1 MLHGLFSV
9 AEKMRLP
16 PVQIEE
22 IAPRHIKALSRL
34 FADIVSNGDE
44 AAFHP
49 HPLTE
54 EEAGRLCR
62 AHGLDQYFV
71 AMSAGEAV
79 AYGMLRGWEEGYAE
93 PSLGLAIHP
102 LRHRQGLGRRMGAF
116 LIDVARQRGA
126 DSLRLSVYG
135 HNEAAVGL
143 YKSLGF
149 SLTPVSE
156 GKFLGRLHFSDRPLT
171 SKLKVG
177 VCADGL
183 IGWGGG
189 MDLLVNMVRAMN
201 ASEPANTICLLVP
214 GASPAEPRFNWKSFR
229 YAIKD
234 ALKALLGRPRLKQ
247 NPELVQARLVSE
259 LINRLQEHVPGL
271 VVRYSTG
278 LREGLAA
285 AAADLEL
292 DAVFLAMRLPKPR
305 PACALI
311 GYVPDYQHKHLPYL
325 FSEKEASGRDKI
337 FGQLVMASDAMV
349 MNARSVAE
357 DMVRFTSK
365 SPAALH
371 ALPFAPNLNPEWLQD
386 RSDLLAPY
394 AIGGPYFIVCNQFW
408 VHKDHATAFR
418 AFAEVAKRW
427 PDVSLICT
435 GGTNDYRDPNYF
447 GKLEAEAARLGLRAR
462 LRFLGHIPKRDQI
475 ELLKHAV
482 ALVQPTLFEGGPGGG
497 STYEAVA
504 LGKRVLLSDLPVN
517 LEIDGGEVRFF
528 KCGDHVA
535 LSTLMEDVLGE
546 PPALRDHAAL
556 LARSDARLRRNGE
569 AIWAAIRA
577 AIATRKVSG

>member
-1 MLHGLFSV
+1 
-9 AEKMRLP
+9 MRPP

-22 IAPRHIKALSRL
+22 LAPRHFKALSRL
-34 FADIVSNGDE
+34 FADIVANGDE

-54 EEAGRLCR
+54 ENACRLCR
-62 AHGLDQYFV
+62 TQGLDQYFV

-79 AYGMLRGWEEGYAE
+79 AYGMLRGWDEGFIE

-102 LRHRQGLGRRMGAF
+102 LRHRQGLGRRMGTF

-126 DSLRLSVYG
+126 DSLRLSVYAN
-135 HNEAAVGL
+135 NEAAIRL
-143 YKSLGF
+143 YNSLGF

-156 GKFLGRLHFSDRPLT
+156 GKLLGRLHFSGAPT
-171 SKLKVG
+171 SSRLKVG

-189 MDLLVNMVRAMN
+189 MDLLVNVVRAMR
-201 ASEPANTICLLVP
+201 ASEPTNTICLLVP
-214 GASPAEPRFNWKSFR
+214 GTSPAEPRLNWRSFR
-229 YAIKD
+229 FAIKD
-234 ALKALLGRPRLKQ
+234 ALKALLGRPRLKE
-247 NPELVQARLVSE
+247 NPEILQARLVSE
-259 LINRLQEHVPGL
+259 LINRLQEQVPGL
-271 VVRYSTG
+271 TVRYSAG
-278 LREGLAA
+278 LREGVAM

-292 DAVFLAMRLPKPR
+292 DAVFMAMRLPKPR
-305 PACALI
+305 PDSALI
-311 GYVPDYQHKHLPYL
+311 GYVPDYQHKYLPYL
-325 FSEKEASGRDKI
+325 FSEKEASNRDNI
-337 FGQLVMASDAMV
+337 FGQLVIASDSMV
-349 MNARSVAE
+349 INARSVAE

-371 ALPFAPNLNPEWLQD
+371 VMPFAPNLNPEWLED
-386 RSDLLAPY
+386 RRELLKPY

-408 VHKDHATAFR
+408 AHKDHVTAFR
-418 AFAEVAKRW
+418 AFAEISKHW

-435 GGTNDYRDPNYF
+435 GATNDYRDPKYF
-447 GKLEAEAARLGLRAR
+447 EKLEAEAARLGLRSR

-475 ELLKHAV
+475 ELLKQAV

-504 LGKRVLLSDLPVN
+504 LGKRALISDLPVN
-517 LEIDGGEVRFF
+517 LEIDGGDVRFF

-535 LSTLMEDVLGE
+535 LSKLMETALGE
-546 PPALRDHAAL
+546 APAPCDHAAL

-577 AIATRKVSG
+577 AIATRKVSA

>member
-1 MLHGLFSV
+1 
-9 AEKMRLP
+9 MRPP

-22 IAPRHIKALSRL
+22 LAPRHRKALSRL
-34 FADIVSNGDE
+34 FADIVANGDE

-54 EEAGRLCR
+54 EEAGWLCR
-62 AHGLDQYFV
+62 TQGLDQYFV

-79 AYGMLRGWEEGYAE
+79 AYGMLRGWEEGFTE

-126 DSLRLSVYG
+126 DSLRLSVYAN
-135 HNEAAVGL
+135 NEAALGL

-156 GKFLGRLHFSDRPLT
+156 GKFLGRLYFSDTPI
-171 SKLKVG
+171 SSQLKVG

-201 ASEPANTICLLVP
+201 TAEPSNSIYLLVP
-214 GASPAEPRFNWKSFR
+214 GAAPAEPRFSWKSFR
-229 YAIKD
+229 FAIKD
-234 ALKALLGRPRLKQ
+234 ALKSLLGRPRHKQ
-247 NPELVQARLVSE
+247 NPELIQARLVSE

-271 VVRYSTG
+271 TVRHSAG
-278 LREGLAA
+278 LRDGLAA
-285 AAADLEL
+285 AAADLKL
-292 DAVFLAMRLPKPR
+292 DAVFLAMRFPKPR
-305 PACALI
+305 PTCALI
-311 GYVPDYQHKHLPYL
+311 GYVPDYQHKHLSHL
-325 FSEKEASGRDKI
+325 FSKKEAAGRDKI
-337 FGQLVMASDAMV
+337 FGQLVPASDAMV
-349 MNARSVAE
+349 MNARAVAE
-357 DMVRFTSK
+357 DMIRFTPK
-365 SPAALH
+365 ATPALY

-386 RSDLLAPY
+386 RPELLAHY
-394 AIGGPYFIVCNQFW
+394 EIDGPYFIVCNQFW
-408 VHKDHATAFR
+408 VHKDHSTAFR
-418 AFAEVAKRW
+418 AFAEIAKRR

-435 GGTNDYRDPNYF
+435 GGTTDYRDPTYF
-447 GKLEAEAARLGLRAR
+447 GKLEAEAARLGLGSQ
-462 LRFLGHIPKRDQI
+462 LRFLGHVPKRDQI

-504 LGKRVLLSDLPVN
+504 LGQRVLLSDLPVN
-517 LEIDGGEVRFF
+517 LEIDGGDVRFF

-535 LSTLMEDVLGE
+535 LSTLMETVLGE
-546 PPALRDHAAL
+546 APALRDHAAL
-556 LARSDARLRRNGE
+556 LARSNARLRRNGV
-569 AIWAAIRA
+569 AIWATIRA
-577 AIATRKVSG
+577 AIATRKVSA

>member
-1 MLHGLFSV
+1 
-9 AEKMRLP
+9 MRLP

-22 IAPRHIKALSRL
+22 LAPRHIKALSRL

-54 EEAGRLCR
+54 GEAGRLCR
-62 AHGLDQYFV
+62 AQGLDQYFV
-71 AMSAGEAV
+71 AISAGEAV
-79 AYGMLRGWEEGYAE
+79 AYGMLRGWDEGFAE

-102 LRHRQGLGRRMGAF
+102 LHHRQGLGRRMGAF
-116 LIDVARQRGA
+116 LIDIARQRGA
-126 DSLRLSVYG
+126 DSLRLSVYD
-135 HNEAAVGL
+135 HNEAAIGL

-156 GKFLGRLHFSDRPLT
+156 GKLLGRLHFSDRPLA

-214 GASPAEPRFNWKSFR
+214 GSSPADPKFNWKSFR
-229 YAIKD
+229 FAIKD
-234 ALKALLGRPRLKQ
+234 WLKALLGRPRLKQ

-271 VVRYSTG
+271 IVRYSAG

-285 AAADLEL
+285 AAVDLEL
-292 DAVFLAMRLPKPR
+292 DAVFLTMRLPKPR

-337 FGQLVMASDAMV
+337 FGQLVMASDAMI

-357 DMVRFTSK
+357 DMANFTSK

-371 ALPFAPNLNPEWLQD
+371 AMPFAPNLNPEWLHD
-386 RSDLLAPY
+386 RPELVAPY
-394 AIGGPYFIVCNQFW
+394 SISGPYFIVCNQFW

-418 AFAEVAKRW
+418 AFAEIAKRRS
-427 PDVSLICT
+427 DVSLICT
-435 GGTNDYRDPNYF
+435 GGTNDYRDPSYF
-447 GKLEAEAARLGLRAR
+447 GKLESEAAKLGLCSR

-504 LGKRVLLSDLPVN
+504 LGQRVLLSDLPVN
-517 LEIDGGEVRFF
+517 LEIDGGDVRFF
-528 KCGDHVA
+528 KCGDHIV
-535 LSTLMEDVLGE
+535 LSKLMED
-546 PPALRDHAAL
+546 ALAEAPSPRDPAAL
-556 LARSDARLRRNGE
+556 LARSSARLRRNGE
-569 AIWAAIRA
+569 AIWGTIRA
-577 AIATRKVSG
+577 AIATRKISA